1 MVRYNTPNAEDLAS
15 VPAGLGSSRIPLSD
29 SAKGAPIYIPKS
41 WTAIHIPDAS
51 TALDE
56 IYLWASNYGGEATT
70 IKIAI
75 GSDDGSTASKI
86 ITTTIT
92 NAQGLYQILPGI
104 PVTKGTNIYG
114 YAGQNSMVNVVGF
127 AMRYYKYNPDSPS
140 SGYHAGTES

>member
-1 MVRYNTPNAEDLAS
+1 MRLGIPSGRIIAS
-15 VPAGLGSSRIPLSD
+15 VPEGTGAGRFPFSN

-41 WTAIHIPDAS
+41 WTAIHIPDDS

-56 IYLWASNYGGEATT
+56 MYLWASNYGGEATT
-70 IKIAI
+70 IQIAI

-127 AMRYYKYNPDSPS
+127 VMRYYKYNPDSPS
-140 SGYHAGTES
+140 SGYHAGTDS

>member
-1 MVRYNTPNAEDLAS
+1 MVRYNTPNAQDLAS
-15 VPAGLGSSRIPLSD
+15 VPAGLGSSRIPLSN
-29 SAKGAPIYIPKS
+29 SSKGAPIYIPKS

-56 IYLWASNYGGEATT
+56 IYLWASNYGDENTT
-70 IKIAI
+70 IQIAI

-127 AMRYYKYNPDSPS
+127 VMRYYKYNPDSPS
-140 SGYHAGTES
+140 SGYHAGSDS